1 MKFSRTYSAPGN
13 PYSGIVFEPRT
24 SRIVNPDGSVIFEAK
39 DVMVP
44 STWSQVALDVLA
56 QKYCRKAGVPRCTIR
71 VAEEGVPDW
80 LQRSIADGDALEALP
95 RDEQFGPER
104 DAREVFNRMAGCWT
118 YYGWKYGYFD
128 SEADAQVYHDE
139 MCAMLARQI
148 GAPNSPQWFNT
159 GLHWAYGISGPAQG
173 HWYVDPADETARAS
187 ADTFSHPQ
195 VSACYILGVED
206 DLVNE
211 GGIFDG
217 VLREARIFK
226 GGSGSGANFSKL
238 RSAGEKLTGGGT
250 SSGLM
255 SFLRVFDRAAG
266 AIKSGGTTRRAAKM
280 VVLNADHPDIEE
292 FVNWKVREERKVA
305 DLVIGSRIFEKQLNA
320 IISAAHDTRVP
331 DTARLD
337 PALNASL
344 RIAIGDSI
352 DAGIPPGAAQ
362 SALDY
367 ARQGY
372 TRLEIEQ
379 YDTAWDSEAYIT
391 VSGQNS
397 NNSVRLTN
405 GFFNALDRD
414 EDWLLTA
421 RTTGDVVKRIKARD
435 LWEQIAVAA
444 WQCADPGLQF
454 DDTIQEWHTCPNDDR
469 INATNPC
476 VTGDTLIATADG
488 PMRIG
493 ELVGKAVFV
502 IGGDGQSHLVNNIFP
517 TGTKSIYRLQTA
529 GGYELDLTADHQV
542 WTENRGDVPAREL
555 RAGDKLALSGSGFG
569 NVSLDERLAF
579 AVGTAVGEG
588 DEIEAAVLGDITAG
602 INAAKV
608 ASPAQ
613 VHSARASRVT
623 MRSKGAIHGTTPGR
637 PIVEFCSYYAS
648 IEEGKARKVFTNA
661 VYDLDCPATAALL
674 RGLYTA
680 DATVCKDS
688 TGAVSIDLKSASSPF
703 LKQVQYM
710 LLSFGIRSDR
720 CADGLLRIPEQF
732 LCTFE
737 RSVGFHQSSVKGTA
751 LALVAGRDT
760 TPSETLSDEFL
771 SLEPLGQA
779 DVFDLTE
786 PETQH
791 FVANGLRVHN
801 CSEYVFIDDTACFA
815 PETRISTP
823 DGLRTVEEL
832 FERQESGQR
841 VLITTDIHSEV
852 DHRRLSAHR
861 PAYIT
866 EVGEREVFRMTL
878 ADGREIRATGD
889 HKFLTAENGWK
900 RIDELKLGLD
910 RIAIRESGNS
920 VTFAS
925 DATDVKRWQMLGW
938 LTGDGVFNKDTVA
951 LVFGPRERRTAEF
964 MTAQLNDLKATAV
977 NVAGPPID
985 VRTSQISVQ
994 SNGVLQTSA
1003 SQTSLVS
1010 YLETRYGFKQAT
1022 ALHKDVPNAIHW
1034 APEDIKVA
1042 YLQGLFSAD
1051 GCIRKNGAAAEKEV
1065 MLASSSAS
1073 LLRSVQLLLS
1083 DLGITSRI
1091 SWTHPEGRKNPQ
1103 GQLHLHNQE
1112 SRKFN
1117 SLIGFPCS
1125 AEKELEARELLASE
1139 FTAAHKNPR
1148 SPKVLS
1154 IVPDGKATVYDV
1166 TEPVTH
1172 SVIAEGLIAHNCNL
1186 ASLNLVKFLNDD
1198 GNFDAQRFAHAARVW
1213 TTTLEIS
1220 VTMGQMPSRRIAEKN
1235 HGYRTLG
1242 LGYANLGTLLM
1253 RLGLPYDS
1261 EEGFGWCAAITSLMT
1276 GAAYRTSAEM
1286 AQQLGSFARFEAN
1299 REPMLRVIRNHRSA
1313 AYAADPGT
1321 YEALSVTPVTHAP
1334 TLFTQATWA
1343 LARRMWDDA
1352 ISIGEVAG
1360 FRNAQT
1366 VVIAPTG
1373 CLTGTALISTDRGL
1387 TRLQRLGNVEGRQWQ
1402 DIDVRVLTDDGE
1414 QRANQFYINGV
1425 SPTRRIKTSGGYTIT
1440 GTPEHRVKIVDRGS
1454 GELIWKRFAEV
1465 GPGDTVALSMGGFA
1479 GSPQVVNL
1487 PPLGEEHWTADFT
1500 TTAPSA
1506 MTAGLA
1512 ELVGYSMGG
1521 GTLHAKGLRLRVA
1534 DEDGDVR
1541 DRLIGLARQ
1550 LFNIEATASQ
1560 KGAYTEIGIHSVPLA
1575 IWWQACGFAK
1585 HHPASD
1591 SRGKSYVA
1599 HVPDVILASNDPIV
1613 YGAFLR
1619 GLFEADGTVVNGA
1632 VHLSTANAS
1641 LADDVRTVLLT
1652 LGVPTNTRIDKSGWS
1667 GADLYV
1673 LRVRNADYA
1682 RTFLKRVGFIGD
1694 RKRSAV
1700 RPCDTWQGTKGD
1712 RVFVRKDILRTLVP
1726 HSSELYPRT
1735 ALYGY
1740 RHAGAISRT
1749 AACELLEK
1757 TGSLEIKTA
1766 LTFFYDDVAE
1776 NEDGGEQF
1784 TYDLSVPANVT
1795 YFANGFISHNTI
1807 GLVMDCDTTGIE
1819 PDFALVK
1826 FKKLAGGGYFKI
1838 VNQSVDAALHKL
1850 GYSQDQID
1858 AIETYAKGT
1867 GTLEE
1872 SPHINRATLRAKG
1885 FDDEAIARVEAVLAG
1900 AFELP
1905 FVFNKFV
1912 LGEEFCKER
1921 LGLTEAQLND
1931 WSFSLLR
1938 DGLGFSTQQIE
1949 EASAHICGR
1958 MTVEGAPYLN
1968 DEHLP
1973 VFDCATPCGKY
1984 GSRYIRP
1991 LAHVDMMA
1999 AAQPF
2004 VSGAISKCV
2013 VGETL
2018 LTTEDGL
2025 VRIESLHRGESA
2037 DSFRTQVTEVAS
2049 LNGPRTTD
2057 AFYYGGERAV
2067 REVKL
2072 RSGHRVIGTPNHRVL
2087 VCGDAGLVWRHLS
2100 DIQPGEYVATQY
2112 GDDMW
2117 SQEAATFGDFRP
2129 SAPYGYQKAFET
2141 PQQMTSDLAFFLGAY
2156 AAEGHTS
2163 RSNYTVTI
2171 TNSVEVVLE
2180 RVLNAARSAFG
2191 LEGKLLQPADR
2202 CASVV
2207 FASKTLVEFLEY
2219 LKCGSRASQKR
2230 IPDSVLRSRR
2240 EHVLAFLSGL
2250 FLDAYVTTEGLA
2262 KWAICLDSA
2271 PLLDDLQAVL
2281 TNLGVVHSRIEKL
2294 NKEYG
2299 KTYGEVYAAGR
2310 QAQKLLS
2317 LVAFPEPAKLARA
2330 WTILSDRFSQSTA
2343 DVIPGITGRE
2353 LYALIPRVT
2362 KRRALRSPV
2371 TRGRHGYL
2379 LDHRTRHVSWETASK
2394 LRDHIEL
2401 PAWLDDVINRNLH
2414 FSPVESVKDAG
2425 TAKVYDLSVP
2435 VTHAFVGNGIVNH
2448 NTINFPQTATIEDVK
2463 EAYRYSHE
2471 RMIKAVALYRD
2482 GSKLSQPLAASYDF
2496 GNDGNEAEATSSQ
2509 PQPFATPMQIAEKIV
2524 YRYIAKRRPMPQ
2536 RRSGYTQK
2544 ATIAGHKVYLRTGE
2558 YEGGQ
2563 LGEIFLDMHKEGAAF
2578 RSMMNNFAIAISLG
2592 LQHGVPLE
2600 EFVEAFTFTRFEP
2613 NGPVVGHDHIKMAT
2627 SILDY
2632 IFREL
2637 AVSYLGRY
2645 DLAHVEP
2652 SMQMDAMGPEA
2663 REDYVAEEEGGV
2675 NVRPVGVAEMFH
2687 PVSTHLR
2694 PGQQPRPAA
2703 PALQA
2708 APTVTSGSTGSTGG
2722 GAAVAVM
2729 VRTEAI
2735 NASKAKGYT
2744 GNACSECGQLTMVR
2758 NGACEKCDSCGS
2770 TSGCS

>member
-1 MKFSRTYSAPGN
+1 MKFSRIYSTPDN
-13 PYSGIVFEPRT
+13 PYAGVVFEPRT
-24 SRIVNPDGSVIFEAK
+24 SRIVNPDGSVIFEAP

-44 STWSQVALDVLA
+44 ASWSQVAVDVLA
-56 QKYCRKAGVPRCTIR
+56 QKYCRKAGVPKCITR

-80 LQRSIADGDALEALP
+80 LQRSRADGDALEALP

-104 DAREVFNRMAGCWT
+104 DARQVFNRMAGCWT

-128 SEADAQVYHDE
+128 SEGDARVYFDE
-139 MCAMLARQI
+139 MCAMLARQV

-173 HWYVDPADETARAS
+173 HWYVDPSDQTARAS

-195 VSACYILGVED
+195 VSACYILGIED

-331 DTARLD
+331 DHARLD

-344 RIAIGDSI
+344 RNAIR
-352 DAGIPPGAAQ
+352 DAITAGLPPGAAQ

-405 GFFNALDRD
+405 GFFDALDGD

-493 ELVGKAVFV
+493 ELAGKAVFV
-502 IGGDGQSHLVNNIFP
+502 IGGDGKPHFVNNIFP
-517 TGTKSIYRLQTA
+517 TGTKPVYRLQTA
-529 GGYELDLTADHQV
+529 GGYELNLTADHQV
-542 WTENRGDVPAREL
+542 WTENRGDVAASEL
-555 RAGDKLALSGSGFG
+555 RSGDRIALSGSGFG
-569 NVSLDERLAF
+569 HVALEERLAF

-588 DEIEAAVLGDITAG
+588 DEIEAAVLADVTAG
-602 INAAKV
+602 INAAKL
-608 ASPAQ
+608 ASPAE
-613 VHSARASRVT
+613 VHSAHSSRVT
-623 MRSKGAIHGTTPGR
+623 LRRKGAIHGTTGGR
-637 PIVEFCSYYAS
+637 RIVEFCSYYAS
-648 IEEGKARKVFTNA
+648 LEEGKTRKAFADA
-661 VYDLDCPATAALL
+661 VYDLDGATTAALL

-680 DATVCKDS
+680 DAAVCED
-688 TGAVSIDLKSASSPF
+688 GAGGVSIDLASASSQF
-703 LKQVQYM
+703 LQQVQYM
-710 LLSFGIRSDR
+710 LLSFGVRSER
-720 CADGLLRIPEQF
+720 CAEGLLRIPAGF
-732 LCTFE
+732 LSAFD
-737 RSVGFHQSSVKGTA
+737 RSIGFHPSSIKATA
-751 LALVAGRDT
+751 LALISDSDLAAC
-760 TPSETLSDEFL
+760 ETLTDQFL
-771 SLEPLGQA
+771 SLEPLGRA

-786 PETQH
+786 SDTQH

-801 CSEYVFIDDTACFA
+801 CSEYVFIDDTAC
-815 PETRISTP
+815 
-823 DGLRTVEEL
+823 
-832 FERQESGQR
+832 
-841 VLITTDIHSEV
+841 
-852 DHRRLSAHR
+852 
-861 PAYIT
+861 
-866 EVGEREVFRMTL
+866 
-878 ADGREIRATGD
+878 
-889 HKFLTAENGWK
+889 
-900 RIDELKLGLD
+900 
-910 RIAIRESGNS
+910 
-920 VTFAS
+920 
-925 DATDVKRWQMLGW
+925 
-938 LTGDGVFNKDTVA
+938 
-951 LVFGPRERRTAEF
+951 
-964 MTAQLNDLKATAV
+964 
-977 NVAGPPID
+977 
-985 VRTSQISVQ
+985 
-994 SNGVLQTSA
+994 
-1003 SQTSLVS
+1003 
-1010 YLETRYGFKQAT
+1010 
-1022 ALHKDVPNAIHW
+1022 
-1034 APEDIKVA
+1034 
-1042 YLQGLFSAD
+1042 
-1051 GCIRKNGAAAEKEV
+1051 
-1065 MLASSSAS
+1065 
-1073 LLRSVQLLLS
+1073 
-1083 DLGITSRI
+1083 
-1091 SWTHPEGRKNPQ
+1091 
-1103 GQLHLHNQE
+1103 
-1112 SRKFN
+1112 
-1117 SLIGFPCS
+1117 
-1125 AEKELEARELLASE
+1125 
-1139 FTAAHKNPR
+1139 
-1148 SPKVLS
+1148 
-1154 IVPDGKATVYDV
+1154 
-1166 TEPVTH
+1166 
-1172 SVIAEGLIAHNCNL
+1172 NL

-1198 GNFDAQRFAHAARVW
+1198 GNFDAKRFAQAARIW

-1286 AQQLGSFARFEAN
+1286 AQQLGPFARFEAN
-1299 REPMLRVIRNHRSA
+1299 RDPMLRVIRNHRSA
-1313 AYAADPGT
+1313 AYAADPGA
-1321 YEALSVTPVTHAP
+1321 YEALTVTPVTHAP

-1343 LARRMWDDA
+1343 LARKMWDDA

-1373 CLTGTALISTDRGL
+1373 CLTGNALISTDRGL
-1387 TRLQRLGNVEGRQWQ
+1387 TRLQRLGNVDGEQWQ

-1414 QRANQFYINGV
+1414 QRASKFYVNGI
-1425 SPTRRIKTSGGYTIT
+1425 SPTRRIRTSSGYTIT
-1440 GTPEHRVKIVDRGS
+1440 GTPEHRVKIVDRQS
-1454 GELIWKRFAEV
+1454 GDLVWKRFAEV
-1465 GPGDTVALSMGGFA
+1465 ATGDTVALSMDGFA
-1479 GSPQVVNL
+1479 GSPQIVNL
-1487 PPLGEEHWTADFT
+1487 PPLGEEYWTADFT
-1500 TTAPSA
+1500 TTAPQNL
-1506 MTAGLA
+1506 TAELA
-1512 ELVGYSMGG
+1512 EFAGYFMGA

-1534 DEDGDVR
+1534 DEDADVR
-1541 DRLIGLARQ
+1541 DRLIALARQ
-1550 LFNIEATASQ
+1550 LFNIEATVSQ

-1575 IWWQACGFAK
+1575 MWWQACGFAK

-1591 SRGKSYVA
+1591 SRSKSYLA
-1599 HVPDVILASNDPIV
+1599 HVPDAVLASNDPVI

-1632 VHLSTANAS
+1632 AHLSTANAS

-1652 LGVPTNTRIDKSGWS
+1652 LGIPTSTRIDKSGWS

-1673 LRVRNADYA
+1673 LRVRNADYV
-1682 RTFLKRVGFIGD
+1682 RSFLKTVGFIGD

-1712 RVFVRKDILRTLVP
+1712 RVFLRKDVLRTLVP

-1749 AACELLEK
+1749 AASELLER
-1757 TGSLEIKTA
+1757 TGSSEIKSA
-1766 LTFFYDDVAE
+1766 LTFFYDDVAS
-1776 NEDGGEQF
+1776 NDDGGEQF
-1784 TYDLSVPANVT
+1784 TYDISVPANLT

-1850 GYSQDQID
+1850 GYSQEQIE

-1872 SPHINRATLRAKG
+1872 APHINRATLKAKG
-1885 FDDEAIARVEAVLAG
+1885 FDEDAIGRVEAVLAS

-1912 LGEEFCKER
+1912 LGEEFCKAR
-1921 LGLTEAQLND
+1921 LGLSEAQLND

-1973 VFDCATPCGKY
+1973 VFDCATPCGRY

-2004 VSGAISKCV
+2004 VSGAISK
-2013 VGETL
+2013 
-2018 LTTEDGL
+2018 
-2025 VRIESLHRGESA
+2025 
-2037 DSFRTQVTEVAS
+2037 
-2049 LNGPRTTD
+2049 
-2057 AFYYGGERAV
+2057 
-2067 REVKL
+2067 
-2072 RSGHRVIGTPNHRVL
+2072 
-2087 VCGDAGLVWRHLS
+2087 
-2100 DIQPGEYVATQY
+2100 
-2112 GDDMW
+2112 
-2117 SQEAATFGDFRP
+2117 
-2129 SAPYGYQKAFET
+2129 
-2141 PQQMTSDLAFFLGAY
+2141 
-2156 AAEGHTS
+2156 
-2163 RSNYTVTI
+2163 
-2171 TNSVEVVLE
+2171 
-2180 RVLNAARSAFG
+2180 
-2191 LEGKLLQPADR
+2191 
-2202 CASVV
+2202 
-2207 FASKTLVEFLEY
+2207 
-2219 LKCGSRASQKR
+2219 
-2230 IPDSVLRSRR
+2230 
-2240 EHVLAFLSGL
+2240 
-2250 FLDAYVTTEGLA
+2250 
-2262 KWAICLDSA
+2262 
-2271 PLLDDLQAVL
+2271 
-2281 TNLGVVHSRIEKL
+2281 
-2294 NKEYG
+2294 
-2299 KTYGEVYAAGR
+2299 
-2310 QAQKLLS
+2310 
-2317 LVAFPEPAKLARA
+2317 
-2330 WTILSDRFSQSTA
+2330 
-2343 DVIPGITGRE
+2343 
-2353 LYALIPRVT
+2353 
-2362 KRRALRSPV
+2362 
-2371 TRGRHGYL
+2371 
-2379 LDHRTRHVSWETASK
+2379 
-2394 LRDHIEL
+2394 
-2401 PAWLDDVINRNLH
+2401 
-2414 FSPVESVKDAG
+2414 
-2425 TAKVYDLSVP
+2425 
-2435 VTHAFVGNGIVNH
+2435 
-2448 NTINFPQTATIEDVK
+2448 TINYPQTATIEDVK
-2463 EAYRYSHE
+2463 EAYRYAHE

-2496 GNDGNEAEATSSQ
+2496 GNDGGEQEAASAAQ

-2578 RSMMNNFAIAISLG
+2578 RSLMNNFAIAISLG

-2663 REDYVAEEEGGV
+2663 REEYVAEEEGGV

-2687 PVSTHLR
+2687 PVSTHLH
-2694 PGQQPRPAA
+2694 PGQQPRPAIA
-2703 PALQA
+2703 PPV
-2708 APTVTSGSTGSTGG
+2708 APTLPTSSTGG
-2722 GAAVAVM
+2722 GTAVAVM
-2729 VRTEAI
+2729 VRTEAV

-2758 NGACEKCDSCGS
+2758 NGACEKCDSCGA

>member
-1 MKFSRTYSAPGN
+1 MKFSRTYSTPDN
-13 PYSGIVFEPRT
+13 PYAGVVFEPRT
-24 SRIVNPDGSVIFEAK
+24 SRIVNPDGSVIFEAP

-44 STWSQVALDVLA
+44 ASWSQVAVDVLA
-56 QKYCRKAGVPRCTIR
+56 QKYCRKAGVPKCITR

-80 LQRSIADGDALEALP
+80 LQRSIADGGALEALP

-104 DAREVFNRMAGCWT
+104 DARQVFNRMAGCWT

-128 SEADAQVYHDE
+128 SEGDAKVYFDE

-173 HWYVDPADETARAS
+173 HWYVDPTDETARAS

-195 VSACYILGVED
+195 VSACYILGIED

-331 DTARLD
+331 DQARLD

-344 RIAIGDSI
+344 RNAIREAI
-352 DAGIPPGAAQ
+352 NAGVPPGAAQ

-367 ARQGY
+367 ASQGY

-405 GFFNALDRD
+405 GFFDALDRD
-414 EDWLLTA
+414 EEWLLTA
-421 RTTGDVVKRIKARD
+421 RTTGDVVKRIKAGD

-476 VTGDTLIATADG
+476 
-488 PMRIG
+488 
-493 ELVGKAVFV
+493 
-502 IGGDGQSHLVNNIFP
+502 
-517 TGTKSIYRLQTA
+517 
-529 GGYELDLTADHQV
+529 
-542 WTENRGDVPAREL
+542 
-555 RAGDKLALSGSGFG
+555 
-569 NVSLDERLAF
+569 
-579 AVGTAVGEG
+579 
-588 DEIEAAVLGDITAG
+588 
-602 INAAKV
+602 
-608 ASPAQ
+608 
-613 VHSARASRVT
+613 
-623 MRSKGAIHGTTPGR
+623 
-637 PIVEFCSYYAS
+637 
-648 IEEGKARKVFTNA
+648 
-661 VYDLDCPATAALL
+661 
-674 RGLYTA
+674 
-680 DATVCKDS
+680 
-688 TGAVSIDLKSASSPF
+688 
-703 LKQVQYM
+703 
-710 LLSFGIRSDR
+710 
-720 CADGLLRIPEQF
+720 
-732 LCTFE
+732 
-737 RSVGFHQSSVKGTA
+737 
-751 LALVAGRDT
+751 
-760 TPSETLSDEFL
+760 
-771 SLEPLGQA
+771 
-779 DVFDLTE
+779 
-786 PETQH
+786 
-791 FVANGLRVHN
+791 
-801 CSEYVFIDDTACFA
+801 SEYVFIDDTACFA

-832 FERQESGQR
+832 YERQESGQR
-841 VLITTDIHSEV
+841 ALITTDIHSEV

-866 EVGEREVFRMTL
+866 KVGEREVFRLKL

-889 HKFLTAENGWK
+889 HKFLTADNGWK
-900 RIDELKLGLD
+900 RLDELKLGLD

-925 DATDVKRWQMLGW
+925 DAADVKRWQMLGW
-938 LTGDGVFNKDTVA
+938 LTGDGVLNKDTVA

-964 MTAQLNDLKATAV
+964 MTAQLNELKAAAV
-977 NVAGPPID
+977 NYSGASLVN
-985 VRTSQISVQ
+985 VRSSQISAQ
-994 SNGVLQTSA
+994 NNGVLQTSA
-1003 SQTSLVS
+1003 SQTSLVP

-1022 ALHKDVPNAIHW
+1022 AIHKDVPSAIHR
-1034 APEDIKVA
+1034 APEDLKVA

-1051 GCIRKNGAAAEKEV
+1051 GCIRANGAATEKEV
-1065 MLASSSAS
+1065 MLASSSSA

-1083 DLGITSRI
+1083 DLGMTSRI
-1091 SWTHPEGRKNPQ
+1091 SWMHPQGRKNPQ
-1103 GQLHLHNQE
+1103 GQLRLYNQQ

-1125 AEKELEARELLASE
+1125 AEKELKAREILAGG
-1139 FTAAHKNPR
+1139 FDAQLKNPR
-1148 SPKVLS
+1148 SPKVVS
-1154 IVPDGKATVYDV
+1154 IVPDGTTTVYDV

-1172 SVIAEGLIAHNCNL
+1172 SVIAEGMIAHNCNL

-1198 GNFDAQRFAHAARVW
+1198 GNFDAQRFAQAARIW

-1286 AQQLGSFARFEAN
+1286 AQQLGPFARFAAN
-1299 REPMLRVIRNHRSA
+1299 RDPMLRVIRNHRSA
-1313 AYAADPGT
+1313 AYAADPGV
-1321 YEALSVTPVTHAP
+1321 YEALTVTPVTHAP

-1343 LARRMWDDA
+1343 LARKMWDDA

-1387 TRLQRLGNVEGRQWQ
+1387 TRLQRLGNVDGEQWQ

-1414 QRANQFYINGV
+1414 QRASQFYINGI
-1425 SPTRRIKTSGGYTIT
+1425 SPTRRIRTSSGYTIT
-1440 GTPEHRVKIVDRGS
+1440 GTPEHRVKIVDRQS
-1454 GELIWKRFAEV
+1454 GDLVWKRFGEV

-1500 TTAPSA
+1500 TTAPQVL
-1506 MTAGLA
+1506 TADLA
-1512 ELVGYSMGG
+1512 EFAGYFMGA

-1534 DEDGDVR
+1534 DEDADVR
-1541 DRLIGLARQ
+1541 DRLIALARE
-1550 LFNIEATASQ
+1550 LFNIEATVSE

-1575 IWWQACGFAK
+1575 MWWQACGFAK

-1591 SRGKSYVA
+1591 SRSKSYLA
-1599 HVPDVILASNDPIV
+1599 HVPDAVLASNDPVI

-1632 VHLSTANAS
+1632 AHLSTANAS

-1652 LGVPTNTRIDKSGWS
+1652 LGIPTNTRIDKSGWS

-1673 LRVRNADYA
+1673 LRVRNADYV
-1682 RTFLKRVGFIGD
+1682 RNFLKTVGFIGD

-1712 RVFVRKDILRTLVP
+1712 RVFLPKDVLRTLVP

-1749 AACELLEK
+1749 AASELLER
-1757 TGSLEIKTA
+1757 TGSVEIKTA
-1766 LTFFYDDVAE
+1766 LTFFYDDVAA
-1776 NEDGGEQF
+1776 NDDGGEQF

-1850 GYSQDQID
+1850 GYSQEQIE

-1872 SPHINRATLRAKG
+1872 APHINRATLKAKG
-1885 FDDEAIARVEAVLAG
+1885 FDEDAIGRVEAVLAS

-1921 LGLTEAQLND
+1921 LGLSEAQLND

-1973 VFDCATPCGKY
+1973 VFDCATPCGRY

-2004 VSGAISKCV
+2004 VSGAISK
-2013 VGETL
+2013 
-2018 LTTEDGL
+2018 
-2025 VRIESLHRGESA
+2025 
-2037 DSFRTQVTEVAS
+2037 
-2049 LNGPRTTD
+2049 
-2057 AFYYGGERAV
+2057 
-2067 REVKL
+2067 
-2072 RSGHRVIGTPNHRVL
+2072 
-2087 VCGDAGLVWRHLS
+2087 
-2100 DIQPGEYVATQY
+2100 
-2112 GDDMW
+2112 
-2117 SQEAATFGDFRP
+2117 
-2129 SAPYGYQKAFET
+2129 
-2141 PQQMTSDLAFFLGAY
+2141 
-2156 AAEGHTS
+2156 
-2163 RSNYTVTI
+2163 
-2171 TNSVEVVLE
+2171 
-2180 RVLNAARSAFG
+2180 
-2191 LEGKLLQPADR
+2191 
-2202 CASVV
+2202 
-2207 FASKTLVEFLEY
+2207 
-2219 LKCGSRASQKR
+2219 
-2230 IPDSVLRSRR
+2230 
-2240 EHVLAFLSGL
+2240 
-2250 FLDAYVTTEGLA
+2250 
-2262 KWAICLDSA
+2262 
-2271 PLLDDLQAVL
+2271 
-2281 TNLGVVHSRIEKL
+2281 
-2294 NKEYG
+2294 
-2299 KTYGEVYAAGR
+2299 
-2310 QAQKLLS
+2310 
-2317 LVAFPEPAKLARA
+2317 
-2330 WTILSDRFSQSTA
+2330 
-2343 DVIPGITGRE
+2343 
-2353 LYALIPRVT
+2353 
-2362 KRRALRSPV
+2362 
-2371 TRGRHGYL
+2371 
-2379 LDHRTRHVSWETASK
+2379 
-2394 LRDHIEL
+2394 
-2401 PAWLDDVINRNLH
+2401 
-2414 FSPVESVKDAG
+2414 
-2425 TAKVYDLSVP
+2425 
-2435 VTHAFVGNGIVNH
+2435 
-2448 NTINFPQTATIEDVK
+2448 TINFPQTATIEDVK
-2463 EAYRYSHE
+2463 EAYRYSRE

-2496 GNDGNEAEATSSQ
+2496 GNDGGEAEAASGSQ

-2578 RSMMNNFAIAISLG
+2578 RSLMNNFAIAISLG

-2652 SMQMDAMGPEA
+2652 
-2663 REDYVAEEEGGV
+2663 
-2675 NVRPVGVAEMFH
+2675 
-2687 PVSTHLR
+2687 
-2694 PGQQPRPAA
+2694 
-2703 PALQA
+2703 
-2708 APTVTSGSTGSTGG
+2708 
-2722 GAAVAVM
+2722 
-2729 VRTEAI
+2729 
-2735 NASKAKGYT
+2735 
-2744 GNACSECGQLTMVR
+2744 
-2758 NGACEKCDSCGS
+2758 
-2770 TSGCS
+2770 